1 MYRFLSIIGLEFLAL
16 LLAWLQS
23 LGGVRTDEAK
33 ILLNIPYPH
42 PPLLRWIVGQ
52 TEWFPFQEMLWRV
65 LLATV
70 VVQAAWLVWDM
81 GREFP
86 RGARVVATA
95 SWLLSAAVLQQ
106 AGSIMT
112 APVTAV
118 WGLVFCWFFIRSE
131 LETPSPQGRGFA
143 PFIALFW
150 FLSLFTAYQ
159 AVLYLP
165 VVFAVLRR
173 RQVSW
178 TQVACSVG
186 FPVFLAGLYA
196 LGNPLSLDRFID
208 AGTLNIGKSFPQKL
222 ADIGNM
228 AMVGGSMVGAVVG
241 LLGIMLRRARALS
254 LSILLVAAFIFLSL
268 RSYYAIFFTPLFTGG
283 ILLLFREHPEWW
295 KKIGAAFIIAL
306 FILHPFPLGLKPSL
320 AREVM
325 QALTKAGVHG
335 EILINGSFGHEWQ
348 YESLRPIRKY
358 RPEFLKDAGAVVCLN
373 PCTGLSDPWRKLKG
387 VSVDVWV
394 R

>member
-52 TEWFPFQEMLWRV
+52 TEWLPFQEMLWRV

-70 VVQAAWLVWDM
+70 VVQAVWLVWDM

-86 RGARVVATA
+86 RGARVVAAA
-95 SWLLSAAVLQQ
+95 SWLFSAAVLQQ
-106 AGSIMT
+106 AGSITT
-112 APVTAV
+112 APMTAV
-118 WGLVFCWFFIRSE
+118 WGLVFLWVLQRVDSASGGGTDIQIFNFQFSIFNLVGVCW
-131 LETPSPQGRGFA
+131 L
-143 PFIALFW
+143 
-150 FLSLFTAYQ
+150 LSLFTAYQ

-165 VVFAVLRR
+165 VVLAVLRR

-178 TQVACSVG
+178 TRVACSVG

-196 LGNPLSLDRFID
+196 LSNPLSLDRFVD

-268 RSYYAIFFTPLFTGG
+268 
-283 ILLLFREHPEWW
+283 
-295 KKIGAAFIIAL
+295 
-306 FILHPFPLGLKPSL
+306 
-320 AREVM
+320 
-325 QALTKAGVHG
+325 
-335 EILINGSFGHEWQ
+335 
-348 YESLRPIRKY
+348 
-358 RPEFLKDAGAVVCLN
+358 
-373 PCTGLSDPWRKLKG
+373 
-387 VSVDVWV
+387 
-394 R
+394 